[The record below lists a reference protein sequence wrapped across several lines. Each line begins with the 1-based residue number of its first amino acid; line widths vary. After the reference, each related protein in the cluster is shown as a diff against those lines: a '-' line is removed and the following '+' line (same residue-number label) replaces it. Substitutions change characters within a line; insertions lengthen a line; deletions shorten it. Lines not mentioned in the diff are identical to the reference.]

1 MGFNIPA
8 VGKQTT
14 SETWVPRKMADS
26 ETATPQDDEQT
37 TTMGDDKAV
46 AEEKK
51 SDDNGSVKV
60 DVLTA
65 AGLSTIT
72 VYISSVSLDTEVGNA
87 SKHYRVGPIGGPTL
101 YLPCAQFLAAFDT
114 EFITWP
120 SLLHRHTTLRSG
132 VFT

>member
-1 MGFNIPA
+1 M
-8 VGKQTT
+8 
-14 SETWVPRKMADS
+14 SRKMADS

-37 TTMGDDKAV
+37 TTTGDDKAV

-87 SKHYRVGPIGGPTL
+87 
-101 YLPCAQFLAAFDT
+101 
-114 EFITWP
+114 
-120 SLLHRHTTLRSG
+120 
-132 VFT
+132 